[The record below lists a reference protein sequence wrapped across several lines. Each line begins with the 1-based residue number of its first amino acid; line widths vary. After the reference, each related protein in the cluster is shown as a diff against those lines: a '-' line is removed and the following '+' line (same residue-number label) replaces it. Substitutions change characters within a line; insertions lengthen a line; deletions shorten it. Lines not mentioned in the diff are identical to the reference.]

1 MELSHLT
8 IAKLS
13 VMYRNKEVTVPE
25 VVDAYLANIEKKNPE
40 LNAYL
45 GVYDDVKV
53 QAEAAQ
59 KRIDAGESG
68 ELIGIPIAVKD
79 NILIKGKR
87 VGAASKILENYVA
100 SYDAH
105 VIEKLKKE
113 GAVFIGRTNLDE
125 FAMGGSTENSAYGVT
140 KNPHDTD
147 RVAGGSSGG
156 SAAAVAGG
164 LAPVAL
170 GSDTGGSIRQPAS
183 FCNVVGLKPTY
194 GSVSRS
200 GLIAMGSSLDV
211 IGPITRTVSDAEML
225 FTAIKGKDSLDSTS
239 HDGEWGSKDTDE
251 TKKVIGVPR
260 SFIEVEGID
269 QKVKE
274 SFEASLEKMKKLG
287 YEIKDVEMPTLP
299 LSLAVYYILM
309 PAEVS
314 SNLSRFDGVKY
325 GLHVDGK
332 DLIEDY
338 FKTRGESFG
347 KEVRRRILVGTY
359 VLSSGYYD
367 AYYRKAIMARR
378 KIQKEFQKVFEE
390 VDAIALPT
398 SPTPA
403 FRIGDKSD
411 PLSLYLA
418 DIFTVSANIAG
429 VPGISLPITKET
441 YGDTDLPI
449 GFQLLANYNR
459 EDVLFAL
466 GKDFLGES

>member
-1 MELSHLT
+1 MIDLKQLT
-8 IAKLS
+8 IKKLAD
-13 VMYRNKEVTVPE
+13 MYRSKEATVSD
-25 VVDAYLANIEKKNPE
+25 VVDAYLAEIEKKNPE

-45 GVYDDVKV
+45 EIYDDVKA
-53 QAEAAQ
+53 QAEEAQ

-68 ELIGIPIAVKD
+68 ELIGIPVAVKD

-87 VGAASKILENYVA
+87 VGSASKILENYVG
-100 SYDAH
+100 SYDAF

-113 GAVFIGRTNLDE
+113 GVVFLGRTNMDE

-140 KNPHDTD
+140 KNPHDVA

-156 SAAAVAGG
+156 SAVAVGG
-164 LAPVAL
+164 DLALAAL

-183 FCNVVGLKPTY
+183 FCNAVGLKPTY

-200 GLIAMGSSLDV
+200 GLMAMGSSLDV
-211 IGPITRTVSDAEML
+211 IGPIAKTVTDTELL

-239 HDGEWGSKDTDE
+239 HDGAWSEKRES
-251 TKKVIGVPR
+251 KKVIGVPR
-260 SFIEVEGID
+260 DFTNIEGID
-269 QKVKE
+269 PDVKE
-274 SFEASLEKMKKLG
+274 NFEQSLEKMKSLG
-287 YEIKDVEMPTLP
+287 YEIRDVSMPTMP

-338 FKTRGESFG
+338 FKTRGEGFG
-347 KEVRRRILVGTY
+347 KEARRRILVGTY

-367 AYYRKAIMARR
+367 AYYRKAVMVRN
-378 KIQKEFQKVFEE
+378 KIKKEFEAVFKE

-403 FRIGDKSD
+403 FNIGEKSD

-429 VPGISLPITKET
+429 VPGISLPAGFVEREGKE
-441 YGDTDLPI
+441 LPV
-449 GFQLLANYNR
+449 GFQLLGSHNR
-459 EDVLFAL
+459 EDILFAC
-466 GKDFLGES
+466 GKDFLGE